1 MLYFPCKRSKRD
13 PRRIRAGG
21 DRAAVNRGM
30 RVRLPREAVTVKRV
44 QTAFCAP
51 KSEDLPVPHLKG
63 MRRRTRIRGL
73 PDEYGTVVRCPVF
86 SLFSLCD
93 FRYNTR
99 KERRITKKTTKIIL
113 AVALLLVLVIGALL
127 VWQLNKPAA
136 QEGGKK
142 LVVTVVHGDG
152 SSKDFAIATDA
163 EFLRGALEEQQLIEG
178 SESEY
183 GLFVTAVD
191 GETADDALQQWWC
204 FTKGGEML
212 MTGVDTTPIADGEHY
227 EITLTTGW

>member
-1 MLYFPCKRSKRD
+1 MNKK
-13 PRRIRAGG
+13 
-21 DRAAVNRGM
+21 
-30 RVRLPREAVTVKRV
+30 
-44 QTAFCAP
+44 
-51 KSEDLPVPHLKG
+51 
-63 MRRRTRIRGL
+63 TRI
-73 PDEYGTVVRCPVF
+73 
-86 SLFSLCD
+86 
-93 FRYNTR
+93 
-99 KERRITKKTTKIIL
+99 II
-113 AVALLLVLVIGALL
+113 AAAILLVLVAGALL
-127 VWQLNKPAA
+127 FWQLNKPVA
-136 QEGGKK
+136 QEGAKK

-152 SSKDFAIATDA
+152 SSKDFSIATDA

-212 MTGVDTTPIADGEHY
+212 MTGVDDTMIADGESY

>member
-30 RVRLPREAVTVKRV
+30 RVRFPREAVTVKRGV
-44 QTAFCAP
+44 CPTPP

-73 PDEYGTVVRCPVF
+73 PDEYGAVVRCPVF

-93 FRYNTR
+93 LRYNIR

-113 AVALLLVLVIGALL
+113 AVAVLLVLVIGALL

>member
-1 MLYFPCKRSKRD
+1 MKR
-13 PRRIRAGG
+13 A
-21 DRAAVNRGM
+21 
-30 RVRLPREAVTVKRV
+30 
-44 QTAFCAP
+44 QTAVCTP

-93 FRYNTR
+93 LRYNLR

-113 AVALLLVLVIGALL
+113 AVAVLLVLVIGALL

-152 SSKDFAIATDA
+152 SSRDFAIATDA

-204 FTKGGEML
+204 FPKGGEML